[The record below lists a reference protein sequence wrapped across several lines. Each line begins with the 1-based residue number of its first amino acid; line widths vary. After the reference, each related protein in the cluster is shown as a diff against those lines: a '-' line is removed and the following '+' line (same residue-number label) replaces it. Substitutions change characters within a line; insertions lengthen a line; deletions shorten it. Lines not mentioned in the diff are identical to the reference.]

1 MQRFKLTIEYGGAP
15 FAGWQRQQNALSVQ
29 QVVEEAICAFTQL
42 SEVQVYCAGRTDAG
56 VHAKGQ
62 VIHVDL
68 PTHFSPTTVRRA
80 MNAHL
85 REYPVSVVKSEKV
98 DREFH
103 ARFFAKRRSYVYRI
117 INRSDKLALEQ
128 GWAWHVP
135 RKLNI
140 KAMEQ
145 GAAHLLGKHDF
156 SAFRTVHC
164 QSKNPEKTLEKIKF
178 KKTGDLIE
186 MQVEAPSFLH
196 HQVRN
201 MVGTLVQVGV
211 GRWTPAYVK
220 EILDSRDRGKA
231 GPTAPAEGLYFV
243 GVEY

>member
-15 FAGWQRQQNALSVQ
+15 FAGWQRQENALSVQ

-56 VHAKGQ
+56 VHAQGQ

-68 PTHFSPTTVRRA
+68 PPHFSPTTVRRA

-85 REYPVSVVKSEKV
+85 KDYPVSVVKSEKV
-98 DREFH
+98 DSEFH
-103 ARFFAKRRSYVYRI
+103 ARFSAKRRFYVYRI
-117 INRSDKLALEQ
+117 INRPDKLALDE

-135 RKLNI
+135 RTLDVI
-140 KAMEQ
+140 AMEK
-145 GAAHLLGKHDF
+145 GAAYLIGKHDF

-164 QSKNPEKTLEKIKF
+164 QSKNPEKTLESIKIQ
-178 KKTGDLIE
+178 KKGDLIE
-186 MQVEAPSFLH
+186 VFVHAPSFLH

-201 MVGTLVQVGV
+201 MVGTLVQVGL
-211 GRWTPAYVK
+211 GRWAPEYMT
-220 EILDSRDRGKA
+220 EILASKDRAKA

>member
-1 MQRFKLTIEYGGAP
+1 MQRFKLTIEYGGSL
-15 FAGWQRQQNALSVQ
+15 FAGWQRQENALSIQ
-29 QVVEEAICAFTQL
+29 QVVEEAICAFTQFP
-42 SEVQVYCAGRTDAG
+42 EIQVYCAGRTDAG

-68 PTHFSPTTVRRA
+68 PSHFSPTTVRRA

-85 REYPVSVVKSEKV
+85 KDYPVSVVKSEKV
-98 DREFH
+98 DAEFH
-103 ARFFAKRRSYVYRI
+103 ARFSAKRRSYVYRI
-117 INRSDKLALEQ
+117 INRPDRLALEL

-135 RKLNI
+135 RKLDV
-140 KAMEQ
+140 KAMKQ

-164 QSKNPEKTLEKIKF
+164 QSKNPEKTLDGIEF
-178 KKTGDLIE
+178 VKTGDLIE
-186 MQVEAPSFLH
+186 IQVEAPSFLH

-211 GRWTPAYVK
+211 GRWIPAYVK
-220 EILDSRDRGKA
+220 EILKSKDRAKA

-243 GVEY
+243 KVGY

>member
-1 MQRFKLTIEYGGAP
+1 MQRFKLTIEYTGTI
-15 FAGWQRQQNALSVQ
+15 FAGWQRQENALSVQ

-42 SEVQVYCAGRTDAG
+42 SEVQVFCAGRTDAG

-68 PTHFSPTTVRRA
+68 PAHFSSTTVRRA

-85 REYPVSVVKSEKV
+85 KDYPVSVVKSEKV
-98 DREFH
+98 DSEFH
-103 ARFFAKRRSYVYRI
+103 ARFSAKRRSYVYRI
-117 INRSDKLALEQ
+117 INRPDKLALEQ

-135 RKLNI
+135 RQLDV

-145 GAAHLLGKHDF
+145 GAAYLLGKHDF
-156 SAFRTVHC
+156 SAFRTIHC
-164 QSKNPEKTLEKIKF
+164 QSKNPEKTLEKIEL
-178 KKTGDLIE
+178 KKMGDLIE
-186 MQVEAPSFLH
+186 IWVEAPSFLH

-211 GRWTPAYVK
+211 KRWVPEYVK
-220 EILDSRDRGKA
+220 EILDSKDRSKA
-231 GPTAPAEGLYFV
+231 GPTAPADGLYFMR
-243 GVEY
+243 VEY

>member
-15 FAGWQRQQNALSVQ
+15 FAGWQRQENALSVQ

-42 SEVQVYCAGRTDAG
+42 SEVQVFCAGRTDAG
-56 VHAKGQ
+56 VHAQGQ

-68 PTHFSPTTVRRA
+68 PAHFSPITVRRA

-85 REYPVSVVKSEKV
+85 KDHPVSVVKSEKV
-98 DREFH
+98 DMEFH
-103 ARFFAKRRSYVYRI
+103 ARFSAKKRAYVYRI
-117 INRSDKLALEQ
+117 INRPDKLALEQ

-135 RKLNI
+135 RKLDIN
-140 KAMEQ
+140 AMEE

-164 QSKNPEKTLEKIKF
+164 QSKNPEKTLEKIEF

-186 MQVEAPSFLH
+186 IQVEAPSFLH

-201 MVGTLVQVGV
+201 IVGTLVQIGV
-211 GRWTPAYVK
+211 GRWAPAYVK
-220 EILDSRDRGKA
+220 EILDSKDRAKA

-243 GVEY
+243 GVDY